1 MPLRNVPTPTPTTSR
16 RVVGVALKILFR
28 RKKSLSFQIFEE
40 RETKKIKT
48 IFKADRQKFRESSD
62 AEQSSKLKI
71 GNSVTRRLDFF
82 DIWPIIYP
90 MAYKICQSRS
100 KFFQNSK

>member
-1 MPLRNVPTPTPTTSR
+1 MPLRNVPTPTTSR

-28 RKKSLSFQIFEE
+28 WKKSLSFQIFEE

-82 DIWPIIYP
+82 RHLANNLPNGILNLP
-90 MAYKICQSRS
+90 K
-100 KFFQNSK
+100 